1 MGIYGALSTAVTG
14 LRAQSFA
21 LENVS
26 GNIANS
32 QTTGFK
38 RIDTDFVDLIPDA
51 ATKRQTAGSVLAQS
65 RSTNNVQ
72 GDVKGTSTETNMA
85 INGNGFF
92 VVEPAIGQSDG
103 SAVFSGANFYT
114 RRGDFELDKS
124 GYLVNGAGYFLKG
137 LPIDP
142 QTQNIS
148 GSVPQVLQISNAFLP
163 AHQTTRVNY
172 EINLPQLPKT
182 PQYNQSQTPGSELL
196 DPRDFLTDAQL
207 ANLPHT
213 PATASGVKLTDGTA
227 AASTIA
233 SAGDTLKIT
242 VNGTAYDFSFVSSL
256 AGLTATNAVVAGT
269 SALASIDLIGTPAV
283 PTNAV
288 ATGASALASLDASGG
303 DITFEVNGQLV
314 TLASAGGAGGI
325 YDAAAIRDAI
335 NTQAGASAQVQASI
349 DGSGNLVVT
358 STGTAGAADA
368 VTIDTFSA
376 GVDATD
382 LGFAGAAVLES
393 GSAGT
398 AVPAA
403 DLSFNV
409 NGQPVTLAGGSAYT
423 PAQIRDAINT
433 QVGTSANVNASLD
446 GSGNLVITSTG
457 TASAADS
464 VVVDG
469 FSSGNASQLG
479 FAASASVSDNGT
491 DGAAGTYFDV
501 SAPPTNTV
509 DGLLAAIQGGL
520 PSGMTVGRAADGSI
534 TVSAASAADVIAIA
548 DSTTGTSGAGFG
560 LPDDEFSSTISAA
573 AARGVDVE
581 AIAAKDVD
589 EFFAQSISGGAIT
602 VYAGNGAPANV
613 QMRWAKVTSTENGG
627 AEQWNL
633 FILTN
638 ANAVG
643 TGTAWARVGG
653 DYTFGTDGSPNPA
666 VDYTDLGNLTVNGV
680 TVGNVRLQ
688 HGSNGL
694 TQFADPNGVAE
705 VTTLNQNGYA
715 AGEYVSVAVN
725 DNGRVVVS
733 YNNGQQLEVAQ
744 VVTANFNAVNQL
756 KRMDGGVFAATSESG
771 EPILD
776 NGGGIIGSSLEASN
790 TDISEEF
797 TKLIVTQQAY
807 AAGTRI
813 VSTAD
818 QMLQDALNMIR

>member
-51 ATKRQTAGSVLAQS
+51 AQKRQTAGSVLAQS

-103 SAVFSGANFYT
+103 AAVFSGANYYT

-137 LPIDP
+137 LPIDA
-142 QTQNIS
+142 QTQNVS

-196 DPRDFLTDAQL
+196 DARDFVS
-207 ANLPHT
+207 LPPDT
-213 PATASGVKLTDGTA
+213 PATKTG
-227 AASTIA
+227 
-233 SAGDTLKIT
+233 
-242 VNGTAYDFSFVSSL
+242 
-256 AGLTATNAVVAGT
+256 
-269 SALASIDLIGTPAV
+269 
-283 PTNAV
+283 AV
-288 ATGASALASLDASGG
+288 A
-303 DITFEVNGQLV
+303 
-314 TLASAGGAGGI
+314 
-325 YDAAAIRDAI
+325 
-335 NTQAGASAQVQASI
+335 
-349 DGSGNLVVT
+349 
-358 STGTAGAADA
+358 
-368 VTIDTFSA
+368 
-376 GVDATD
+376 
-382 LGFAGAAVLES
+382 
-393 GSAGT
+393 
-398 AVPAA
+398 
-403 DLSFNV
+403 
-409 NGQPVTLAGGSAYT
+409 
-423 PAQIRDAINT
+423 
-433 QVGTSANVNASLD
+433 VGTSAATT
-446 GSGNLVITSTG
+446 I
-457 TASAADS
+457 AAPGDS
-464 VVVDG
+464 VRVRLGPAGGPYTTDRTYT
-469 FSSGNASQLG
+469 FNSGGSTTMPAIDLTNA
-479 FAASASVSDNGT
+479 ATDTVSE
-491 DGAAGTYFDV
+491 V
-501 SAPPTNTV
+501 
-509 DGLLAAIQGGL
+509 LAAIQADL
-520 PSGMTVGRAADGSI
+520 VTSGATGATVALNGNGEI
-534 TVSAASAADVIAIA
+534 TITAGNDNDVVNVT
-548 DSTTGTSGAGFG
+548 DSTTGSSANGFG
-560 LPDDEFSSTISAA
+560 LADGETPPTVSDG
-573 AARGVDVE
+573 AARQARVNT
-581 AIAAKDVD
+581 IAASDVD
-589 EFFAQSISGGAIT
+589 DFFSQSISGGAIT

-627 AEQWNL
+627 AERWNM

-638 ANAVG
+638 ANASG
-643 TGTAWARVGG
+643 TGTAWSRVGG
-653 DYTFGTDGSPNPA
+653 DYTFGNDGSPNPP
-666 VDYTDLGNLTVNGV
+666 VEYTDLPNLTVNGV
-680 TVGNVRLQ
+680 TIGNVRLQ

-705 VTTLNQNGYA
+705 VTTLSQNGYA
-715 AGEYVSVAVN
+715 AGEYVSVSVN

-744 VVTANFNAVNQL
+744 VVTANFNATNQL

>member
-51 ATKRQTAGSVLAQS
+51 AQKRQTAGSVLAQS

-103 SAVFSGANFYT
+103 ASVFSGANYYT

-124 GYLVNGAGYFLKG
+124 GYLVNGAGYYLKG
-137 LPIDP
+137 LPIDSA
-142 QTQNIS
+142 TQNVS

-182 PQYNQSQTPGSELL
+182 PAYNQSQAPGSELI
-196 DPRDFLTDAQL
+196 DARDFVSLTPDTPAQKIGAAAVGTDA
-207 ANLPHT
+207 T
-213 PATASGVKLTDGTA
+213 T
-227 AASTIA
+227 TIV
-233 SAGDTLKIT
+233 SPGDTLR
-242 VNGTAYDFSFVSSL
+242 VRFGP
-256 AGLTATNAVVAGT
+256 AGGPYTTDRTYAFN
-269 SALASIDLIGTPAV
+269 
-283 PTNAV
+283 
-288 ATGASALASLDASGG
+288 SGG
-303 DITFEVNGQLV
+303 SNTMPAIDI
-314 TLASAGGAGGI
+314 
-325 YDAAAIRDAI
+325 
-335 NTQAGASAQVQASI
+335 
-349 DGSGNLVVT
+349 
-358 STGTAGAADA
+358 ADA
-368 VTIDTFSA
+368 GNDTVA
-376 GVDATD
+376 EV
-382 LGFAGAAVLES
+382 
-393 GSAGT
+393 
-398 AVPAA
+398 
-403 DLSFNV
+403 
-409 NGQPVTLAGGSAYT
+409 
-423 PAQIRDAINT
+423 
-433 QVGTSANVNASLD
+433 
-446 GSGNLVITSTG
+446 
-457 TASAADS
+457 
-464 VVVDG
+464 
-469 FSSGNASQLG
+469 
-479 FAASASVSDNGT
+479 
-491 DGAAGTYFDV
+491 
-501 SAPPTNTV
+501 
-509 DGLLAAIQGGL
+509 LAAIQADLVANGATGA
-520 PSGMTVGRAADGSI
+520 TVALNGDGEI
-534 TVSAASAADVIAIA
+534 TITAGNDTDNINIT
-548 DSTTGTSGAGFG
+548 DQTIGTTSNGFG
-560 LPDDEFSSTISAA
+560 LADGDTAPTVSDAAALAARVNTISA
-573 AARGVDVE
+573 D
-581 AIAAKDVD
+581 DVD
-589 EFFAQSISGGAIT
+589 DFFAQSISGGAIT

-613 QMRWAKVTSTENGG
+613 QMRWSKVNSTENGG
-627 AEQWNL
+627 AERWNM

-638 ANAVG
+638 ANATG
-643 TGTAWARVGG
+643 TGTAWTRVGG
-653 DYTFGTDGSPNPA
+653 DYQFGNDGSPNPP
-666 VDYTDLGNLTVNGV
+666 VEYTDLPTLTVNGV

-688 HGSNGL
+688 HGANGL

>member
-103 SAVFSGANFYT
+103 ASVFSGANYYT

-124 GYLVNGAGYFLKG
+124 GYLVNGAGYYLKG

-142 QTQNIS
+142 QTQNVS

-182 PQYNQSQTPGSELL
+182 PAYNQSQASGSELL
-196 DPRDFLTDAQL
+196 DARDFLSLTPDTAAVKTGATALGTDAS
-207 ANLPHT
+207 T
-213 PATASGVKLTDGTA
+213 
-227 AASTIA
+227 TIA
-233 SAGDTLKIT
+233 SPGDTLR
-242 VNGTAYDFSFVSSL
+242 VRFGP
-256 AGLTATNAVVAGT
+256 AGGPYTTDRTYAFN
-269 SALASIDLIGTPAV
+269 
-283 PTNAV
+283 
-288 ATGASALASLDASGG
+288 SGG
-303 DITFEVNGQLV
+303 STTMPDIDI
-314 TLASAGGAGGI
+314 S
-325 YDAAAIRDAI
+325 DAA
-335 NTQAGASAQVQASI
+335 T
-349 DGSGNLVVT
+349 
-358 STGTAGAADA
+358 
-368 VTIDTFSA
+368 DTVA
-376 GVDATD
+376 EV
-382 LGFAGAAVLES
+382 
-393 GSAGT
+393 
-398 AVPAA
+398 
-403 DLSFNV
+403 
-409 NGQPVTLAGGSAYT
+409 
-423 PAQIRDAINT
+423 
-433 QVGTSANVNASLD
+433 
-446 GSGNLVITSTG
+446 
-457 TASAADS
+457 
-464 VVVDG
+464 
-469 FSSGNASQLG
+469 
-479 FAASASVSDNGT
+479 
-491 DGAAGTYFDV
+491 
-501 SAPPTNTV
+501 
-509 DGLLAAIQGGL
+509 LAAIQADLQANGATGA
-520 PSGMTVGRAADGSI
+520 TVTLNGDGEI
-534 TVSAASAADVIAIA
+534 TITAGNDVDNVNITDQTIG
-548 DSTTGTSGAGFG
+548 STSNGFG
-560 LPDDEFSSTISAA
+560 LADGDTAPTVSDSAALAARVNTISAN
-573 AARGVDVE
+573 D
-581 AIAAKDVD
+581 IDD
-589 EFFAQSISGGAIT
+589 FFAQSISGGAIT

-613 QMRWAKVTSTENGG
+613 QMRWAKVNSNENGG
-627 AEQWNL
+627 AERWNL
-633 FILTN
+633 FVLTN
-638 ANAVG
+638 ANATG
-643 TGTAWARVGG
+643 TGTAWTRMGG
-653 DYTFGTDGSPNPA
+653 DYQFGNDGSPNPT
-666 VDYTDLGNLTVNGV
+666 VEYTDLPNLTVNGV
-680 TVGNVRLQ
+680 TVGDVRLQ
-688 HGSNGL
+688 HGQNGL

>member
-51 ATKRQTAGSVLAQS
+51 AQKRQTAGSVLAQS

-103 SAVFSGANFYT
+103 AAVFSGANYYT

-137 LPIDP
+137 LPIDS
-142 QTQNIS
+142 QTQNVS

-196 DPRDFLTDAQL
+196 DARDFESLPTD
-207 ANLPHT
+207 T
-213 PATASGVKLTDGTA
+213 PATKTGA
-227 AASTIA
+227 AATSAAATSTIA
-233 SAGDTLKIT
+233 SAGDTLR
-242 VNGTAYDFSFVSSL
+242 VRLGP
-256 AGLTATNAVVAGT
+256 AGGPYTTDRTYAFNVGGSTTMPNIDISDTATDTVA
-269 SALASIDLIGTPAV
+269 
-283 PTNAV
+283 
-288 ATGASALASLDASGG
+288 
-303 DITFEVNGQLV
+303 EV
-314 TLASAGGAGGI
+314 
-325 YDAAAIRDAI
+325 
-335 NTQAGASAQVQASI
+335 
-349 DGSGNLVVT
+349 
-358 STGTAGAADA
+358 
-368 VTIDTFSA
+368 
-376 GVDATD
+376 
-382 LGFAGAAVLES
+382 
-393 GSAGT
+393 
-398 AVPAA
+398 
-403 DLSFNV
+403 
-409 NGQPVTLAGGSAYT
+409 
-423 PAQIRDAINT
+423 
-433 QVGTSANVNASLD
+433 
-446 GSGNLVITSTG
+446 
-457 TASAADS
+457 
-464 VVVDG
+464 
-469 FSSGNASQLG
+469 
-479 FAASASVSDNGT
+479 
-491 DGAAGTYFDV
+491 
-501 SAPPTNTV
+501 
-509 DGLLAAIQGGL
+509 LAAIQADLQANGATGA
-520 PSGMTVGRAADGSI
+520 TVALNGNGEI
-534 TVSAASAADVIAIA
+534 TITAGNDNDNVNVTDQ
-548 DSTTGTSGAGFG
+548 TTGSSSNGFG
-560 LPDDEFSSTISAA
+560 LADGDTAPTVSDG
-573 AARGVDVE
+573 AARQARVATIEADEVD
-581 AIAAKDVD
+581 D
-589 EFFAQSISGGAIT
+589 FFAQSISGGAIT

-627 AEQWNL
+627 AERWNL

-638 ANAVG
+638 ANASG
-643 TGTAWARVGG
+643 TGTAWTRVGG
-653 DYTFGTDGSPNPA
+653 DYTFGNDGSPNPA
-666 VDYTDLGNLTVNGV
+666 VEFTDLPNLTVNGV
-680 TVGNVRLQ
+680 TIGDVRLQ
-688 HGSNGL
+688 HGANGL

-705 VTTLNQNGYA
+705 VTTLSQNGYA
-715 AGEYVSVAVN
+715 AGEYVSVSVN

-744 VVTANFNAVNQL
+744 VVTANFNATNQL